1 MNRKRFIN
9 CLLVLLSAGCLR
21 AQAPHTSAQE
31 YKLWYDRPAQVWTEA
46 LPLGNGRLGAMV
58 YGTPATEQIQLNEET
73 IWAGR
78 PNNNAN
84 PNALEYIPRVRHLV
98 FSGKYLEAQTLATEK
113 VMAKTNSGMPYQSF
127 GDLRIAFPGHTRYTN
142 YYRELSLDSARTLV
156 RYEVDGVQYRRE
168 TITSFTDQVV
178 MVRLTANRPGRIT
191 FNAQLT
197 SPHQD
202 VVITSEAAG
211 ITPEAANIG
220 NTSPLLPCV
229 TLSGVSSLHEGLKG
243 KVEFQGR
250 LTARNTGGRMSCA
263 DGVLSVEG
271 ADEATVYV
279 SIATNFNNY
288 QDITGNPA
296 ERAKDYLATA
306 TAHSFAEAR
315 KSHTDFYR
323 RYLTRTSLDLGDNRY
338 EHVTTDKRVENF
350 KQTNDAHLV
359 ATYFQFGRYLLICS
373 SQPGGQPANL
383 QGIWN
388 DKLFPSWDSKYTCN
402 INLEMN
408 YWPSEVTN
416 LSELNEP
423 LFRLIRE
430 VSETGRETARI
441 MYGANGWV
449 LHHNTDIWRI
459 TGAVDKAPSG
469 LWPGGGAWLCRHLW
483 ERYLYTGD
491 TGFLRS
497 VYPILRESGRF
508 FDEIMVKEP
517 AHNWLVVCPS
527 NSPENVHSGSN
538 GKSTTAAGCTL
549 DNQLIFDLWTA
560 IISATE
566 ILGTETPGMSG
577 TGIPGTGVSGTGMP
591 GTEVSATDR
600 EFAARLSRRLS
611 EMPPMQVGRW
621 GQLQEW
627 MHDWDD
633 PNDVHR
639 HVSHLYGLF
648 PSNQIS
654 PYRTP
659 GLFDAARTSLIH
671 RGDPSTGWSMG
682 WKVCL
687 WARLLDGDHAYKLIT
702 DQLTLVRNEK
712 KKGGTYPNLF
722 DAHPPFQIDGNFGC
736 TAGIIE
742 MLMQSHDGFI
752 YLLPALPAVWKEGT
766 VRGIIARGGF
776 ELDLSWKNGKVER
789 LVVKSHKGGN
799 CRLRSLTPL
808 HGKGLKRARGENPNP
823 LYAVPAIA
831 RPLVSPEARLNE
843 VKIADTYLY
852 DLPTKAGEEYILTG
866 K

>member
-1 MNRKRFIN
+1 MNKKRLIGYLF
-9 CLLVLLSAGCLR
+9 VTMSVGCIQ
-21 AQAPHTSAQE
+21 AQEQKSSVPE
-31 YKLWYDRPAQVWTEA
+31 YKLWYDCPAQVWTEA

-58 YGTPATEQIQLNEET
+58 YGTPGTEQIQLNEES

-84 PNALEYIPRVRHLV
+84 PDALEYIPKVRELV
-98 FSGKYLEAQTLATEK
+98 FAGKYLEAQTLATEK

-127 GDLRIAFPGHTRYTN
+127 GDLRIAFPGHTRYSN
-142 YYRELSLDSARTLV
+142 YYRELSLDSARAIV
-156 RYEVDGVQYRRE
+156 RYEVDGVQYQRE

-178 MVRLTANRPGRIT
+178 MVRLTANRPGQIT

-202 VVITSEAAG
+202 VMIASE
-211 ITPEAANIG
+211 EG
-220 NTSPLLPCV
+220 NCV

-250 LTARNTGGRMSCA
+250 LTAKNKGGKIACA
-263 DGVLSVEG
+263 DGILSVEK
-271 ADEATVYV
+271 ADEAVIYV

-288 QDITGNPA
+288 QDITGNQT
-296 ERAKDYLATA
+296 ERAKNYLAKA
-306 TAHSFAEAR
+306 MVHPFIES
-315 KSHTDFYR
+315 KKNHVDFYR
-323 RYLTRTSLDLGDNRY
+323 QYLTRVSLDLGRDQYAN
-338 EHVTTDKRVENF
+338 VTTDKRVENF
-350 KQTNDAHLV
+350 KNTNDTHLV

-423 LFRLIRE
+423 LFRLIKE
-430 VSETGRETARI
+430 VSNTGKETAKI

-469 LWPGGGAWLCRHLW
+469 MWPSGGAWLCRHLW

-491 TGFLRS
+491 VEFLRS
-497 VYPILRESGRF
+497 VYPILKESGRF

-517 AHNWLVVCPS
+517 VHNWLVVCPS

-538 GKSTTAAGCTL
+538 GKATPAAGCTM

-560 IISATE
+560 IISASQ
-566 ILGTETPGMSG
+566 ILD
-577 TGIPGTGVSGTGMP
+577 
-591 GTEVSATDR
+591 TDL
-600 EFAARLSRRLS
+600 EFASHLTQRLK
-611 EMPPMQVGRW
+611 EMAPMQVGHW

-627 MHDWDD
+627 MFDWDD
-633 PNDVHR
+633 PKDVHR
-639 HVSHLYGLF
+639 HISHLYGLF

-659 GLFDAARTSLIH
+659 ELFDAARTSLIH

-736 TAGIIE
+736 AAGIAE
-742 MLMQSHDGFI
+742 MLMQSYDGFI
-752 YLLPALPAVWKEGT
+752 YLLPALPTVWKEGSIK
-766 VRGIIARGGF
+766 GIIARGGF
-776 ELDLSWKNGKVER
+776 ELDLSWKNGKVSR
-789 LVVKSHKGGN
+789 LVVKSYKGGN
-799 CRLRSLTPL
+799 CRLRSLNPL
-808 HGKGLKRARGENPNP
+808 TGNGLKRAKGENPNP
-823 LYAVPAIA
+823 LYAVPTIPEPLINEKANLNKVEIA
-831 RPLVSPEARLNE
+831 E
-843 VKIADTYLY
+843 TYLY
-852 DLPTKAGEEYILTG
+852 DLPTKAGKEYVLIG